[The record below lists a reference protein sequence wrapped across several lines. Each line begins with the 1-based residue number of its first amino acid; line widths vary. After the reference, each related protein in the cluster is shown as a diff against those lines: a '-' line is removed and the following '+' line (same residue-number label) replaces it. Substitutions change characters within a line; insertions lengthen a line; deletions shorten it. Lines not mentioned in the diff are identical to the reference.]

1 MSTRAPHASLIRY
14 IAIETLQ
21 TGVVESGTGR
31 RARDGGRPACGAPAG
46 PPPAAAPLAG
56 MSGTPFAV
64 RMRGRAADAAA
75 GCSLSAAGAAGAWT
89 GFAGGAK
96 TPAAASEDAAASSG
110 LGGRRP
116 PRRKYVAPA
125 RGAGSGTRWANSAA
139 ACSAERDGMVVDSSG
154 FAMEM
159 MRMLFATDSNL
170 HLESKN

>member
-1 MSTRAPHASLIRY
+1 
-14 IAIETLQ
+14 
-21 TGVVESGTGR
+21 
-31 RARDGGRPACGAPAG
+31 
-46 PPPAAAPLAG
+46 

-64 RMRGRAADAAA
+64 RMRGRAADAAP
-75 GCSLSAAGAAGAWT
+75 GCSVGAAGAAGAWT
-89 GFAGGAK
+89 GFAGVAK

-116 PRRKYVAPA
+116 PRRKKVAPA
-125 RGAGSGTRWANSAA
+125 RGGSGTRWANSAA